1 MSAFDFW
8 NRLGPGARWRFG
20 FAAAFILALT
30 AVLSWHFLRT
40 DYAALFTQLSDSD
53 AASIVEQL
61 RKQKV
66 PYVLAD
72 DGATIEVPASQVHE
86 TRLRLMSSGVPLA
99 GGVGFEIFDK
109 QGLGATEQSQRVSY
123 QRALQG
129 ELARTIGAL
138 EDVKQARVHLV
149 LPESTL
155 FRRDRQ
161 EARAA
166 ITLTLKPGAVLSR
179 EQVLGV
185 QRLVAASVSGL
196 DISRVV
202 ITDQRGITL
211 SGNDAAGDSGIA
223 TGARLEMKRNIEE
236 YVTRKVARL
245 LDSTFGPGQ
254 AIVSADVALNFDEIR
269 RTVQDLQ
276 PSGVRR
282 RRQVVAGMPASD
294 SDDSP
299 AIEPGAQTPPSNSST
314 DVEYEYGRHVEQIV
328 AAPGGITRLSV
339 GVVIPGDIDAEK
351 QKRVT
356 DLVRMAAGINEARG
370 DAVVV
375 LPLDQVSA
383 RSALPAEKPEAA
395 TSVPEIQTAQP
406 APVSAP
412 SPIPIQGMRV
422 WIAAAA
428 LLAVLLLLV
437 RVAFTKAKQARPRV
451 LSEHERQA
459 LLLEIQKTLEDSVPL
474 GGQRLS
480 T

>member
-1 MSAFDFW
+1 VSAFDFW
-8 NRLGPGARWRFG
+8 NRLGTGARWRFG
-20 FAAAFILALT
+20 LAAVFIVVLT
-30 AVLSWHFLRT
+30 AALSWHFLRT

-53 AASIVEQL
+53 AASIAEQL

-72 DGATIEVPASQVHE
+72 DGTTIEVPASQVHE

-109 QGLGATEQSQRVSY
+109 QGLGTTEQSQRVSY

-129 ELARTIGAL
+129 ELSRTIGAL

-196 DISRVV
+196 DIAHVV

-211 SGNDAAGDSGIA
+211 SGNDAGGDGGIA
-223 TGARLEMKRNIEE
+223 TSARLEMKRDIEE

-282 RRQVVAGMPASD
+282 RRQVVAGMPASA
-294 SDDSP
+294 SDDSA
-299 AIEPGAQTPPSNSST
+299 AIGPGMQAAPSNSST

-383 RSALPAEKPEAA
+383 RSALPTEKPETAA
-395 TSVPEIQTAQP
+395 TVPDIQTAQP
-406 APVSAP
+406 APVPAP
-412 SPIPIQGMRV
+412 SSIAIHGTRV
-422 WIAAAA
+422 WIAAAV
-428 LLAVLLLLV
+428 LLAVLLLLI
-437 RVAFTKAKQARPRV
+437 RVAFTKAKQARPRM

-459 LLLEIQKTLEDSVPL
+459 LLLEIQKTLDDSVPL
-474 GGQRLS
+474 GGQGLS

>member
-8 NRLGPGARWRFG
+8 TRLGPGARVRFG
-20 FAAAFILALT
+20 LAAALILVLT
-30 AVLSWHFLRT
+30 AALSWHFLRT
-40 DYAALFTQLSDSD
+40 EYAALFTQLSESD

-72 DGATIEVPASQVHE
+72 AGTTIEVPAQQVHE

-138 EDVKQARVHLV
+138 DDVKQARVHLV
-149 LPESTL
+149 MPESTL

-185 QRLVAASVSGL
+185 QRLVAASVQGL
-196 DISRVV
+196 DVSHVV

-211 SGNDAAGDSGIA
+211 SGNDAAGDGGIA
-223 TGARLEMKRNIEE
+223 TGARLEMKRDIED

-245 LDSTFGPGQ
+245 LDSAFGPGQ

-282 RRQVVAGMPASD
+282 RRQVVAGSGASEAND
-294 SDDSP
+294 LAGVD
-299 AIEPGAQTPPSNSST
+299 AVAQPPPSNSST
-314 DVEYEYGRHVEQIV
+314 DVEYEYGRRVEQIV

-339 GVVIPGDIDAEK
+339 GVIVPGALDADK

-356 DLVRMAAGINEARG
+356 ELVRMAAGINDARG
-370 DAVVV
+370 DAIVV

-383 RSALPAEKPEAA
+383 RSSLPIEKADALVGAQDTLPEQAA
-395 TSVPEIQTAQP
+395 
-406 APVSAP
+406 
-412 SPIPIQGMRV
+412 PIPARTVASLREMLP
-422 WIAAAA
+422 WLAAGVA
-428 LLAVLLLLV
+428 LLALLWVTRLAL
-437 RVAFTKAKQARPRV
+437 TKNRRSRGTM
-451 LSEHERQA
+451 LSENEREA
-459 LLLEIQKTLEDSVPL
+459 LLLEIQKALDESTPL
-474 GGQRLS
+474 SSQRIS